1 MKTKRNLVLAT
12 LGVALGTMLVLTQV
26 GWSDAKHEG
35 LKLEG
40 SWIGRVPGAPVTWTY
55 VLAPCDATGQ
65 RASISG
71 STVNI
76 DASWGGMFPGAQF
89 SAIVGDVVR
98 TGWNTARVKTVF
110 YGVTTGPGGLEIVY
124 VEVETGTVKQTGP
137 GKLETTHTHQV
148 YLPTQDTDG
157 DGLPEPGQTPVLVYG
172 PYTSIDT
179 RVALLSP

>member
-1 MKTKRNLVLAT
+1 MKTKRNIAIAA
-12 LGVALGTMLVLTQV
+12 LGVAFGTVLVLTQAA
-26 GWSDAKHEG
+26 WSDGHHQM

-40 SWIGRVPGAPVTWTY
+40 SWIGRVPGAAETWAY
-55 VLAPCDATGQ
+55 VLAPCDPTGK
-65 RASISG
+65 RASLSA

-76 DASWGGMFPGAQF
+76 DGTWGGMFPGAYF

-98 TGWNTARVKTVF
+98 TGWDTARVKSVF
-110 YGVTTGPGGLEIVY
+110 YGVTNGPAGLEIVY
-124 VEVETGTVKQTGP
+124 IDVETDTVKQTGP
-137 GKLETTHTHQV
+137 GKLETTHTHAV

-179 RVALLSP
+179 RVAL